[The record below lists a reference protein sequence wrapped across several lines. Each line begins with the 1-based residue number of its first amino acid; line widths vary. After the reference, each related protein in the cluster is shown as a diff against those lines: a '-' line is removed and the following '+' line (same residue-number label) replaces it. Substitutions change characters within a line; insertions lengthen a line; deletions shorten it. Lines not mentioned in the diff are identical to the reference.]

1 MRTINGSPSSSGCR
15 SAAVPRDGDLA
26 LSLRGLTFGYGRREI
41 LRGVDLDVGE
51 GSFVSIVGHN
61 GSGKTTL
68 LKVILGVLKPS
79 SGSIRFFDSGD
90 GASASSVGYVNQGA
104 IDTRLPLCAEEVVE
118 IGLIGAEG
126 IPGRSVPE
134 ALRTLGIEELAK
146 RPYRELS
153 GGQKQKVQIARCL
166 VRSPRLLLLDEPTS
180 YLDESSETEF
190 MRLIKRLNQERR
202 MTILMISHDRSLV
215 ETYSDRIVRLDGGK
229 IREEARA

>member
-1 MRTINGSPSSSGCR
+1 MRTINGSPSSSGSR

-26 LSLRGLTFGYGRREI
+26 LSLRGLAFGYGRREI
-41 LRGVDLDVGE
+41 LRGVDLDVAA

-126 IPGRSVPE
+126 IPGRRVPD
-134 ALRTLGIEELAK
+134 ALRALGIEELAK

-190 MRLIKRLNQERR
+190 MRLIKRLNRERR
-202 MTILMISHDRSLV
+202 MTILMISHDRGMV
-215 ETYSDRIVRLDGGK
+215 ETYSDRIVRLDGGV